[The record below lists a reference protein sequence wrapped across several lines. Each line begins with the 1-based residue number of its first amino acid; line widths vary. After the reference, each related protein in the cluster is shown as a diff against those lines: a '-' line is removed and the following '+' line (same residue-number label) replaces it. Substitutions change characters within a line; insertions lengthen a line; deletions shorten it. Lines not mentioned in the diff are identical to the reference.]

1 VRRPGLD
8 GSCWPDPDTEDV
20 LRAALLP
27 RPAAVEAWQRARTG
41 IDRRDRVLA
50 ERQRLL
56 PMVLANIGAE
66 GAGEDAPDL
75 KRVHREAWRDNRLH
89 VHHAPRWLDP
99 LHDRVPVMVLKGMA
113 LALRAYPDLGRRPM
127 SDVDVL
133 VPSPQIDEAVDRL
146 LAVGW
151 TIADDR
157 PLPRSWRARHALPLV
172 HPDGGH
178 IDLHH
183 APGTPF
189 MGHARGGVAVPEMWA
204 AQQPAE
210 LAERPVAV
218 PAPED
223 LLLTVVVHGLTSV
236 NGWSSRW
243 VVDAVVLLR
252 SQAVDW
258 DRFADQASRY
268 HVVLPARS
276 ALRYL
281 VDSFG
286 APVPSDALWQ
296 LWALP
301 VGAGDRRRFD
311 TVTDAVGSDVPWA
324 RTSSIRGRWARLRTA
339 LGPVRTLVAM
349 PRLAADFLHVD
360 HTWQLPAE
368 VARRGRRRLA
378 GSAGSASP

>member
-27 RPAAVEAWQRARTG
+27 VPDAVEAWHRARASV
-41 IDRRDRVLA
+41 DRRDDVLA
-50 ERQRLL
+50 DRQRLL
-56 PMVLANIGAE
+56 PLVLANIGTE
-66 GAGEDAPDL
+66 GAGDDAPRM
-75 KRVHREAWRDNRLH
+75 KRIHRESWRNNRLH

-99 LHDRVPVMVLKGMA
+99 LRDQVPVMLLKGMP
-113 LALRAYPDLGRRPM
+113 LALHAYPDIGRRPM
-127 SDVDVL
+127 SDIDVL
-133 VPSPQIDEAVDRL
+133 VPSPQFARAVEL
-146 LAVGW
+146 LGAAGW
-151 TIADDR
+151 SGAEDW
-157 PLPRSWRARHALPLV
+157 PLPRSWRARHGVPLI

-189 MGHARGGVAVPEMWA
+189 MGHAHGGVAVPEMWA
-204 AQQPAE
+204 AQEPSE

-243 VVDAVVLLR
+243 VADAVVLLGR
-252 SQAVDW
+252 GEVDW
-258 DRFADQASRY
+258 DRFVGQARRY

-276 ALRYL
+276 AMRYL
-281 VDSFG
+281 VDTFD
-286 APVPSDALWQ
+286 APVPNDALWE
-296 LWALP
+296 LWAVP

-311 TVTDAVGSDVPWA
+311 TVTGAVGADELWGK
-324 RTSSIRGRWARLRTA
+324 TSSMRGRWARLRTA
-339 LGPVRTLVAM
+339 VGPTRAL
-349 PRLAADFLHVD
+349 LAAPRFAADVLHVE
-360 HTWQLPAE
+360 HAWQVPNE
-368 VARRGRRRLA
+368 VVRRGRRRLA
-378 GSAGSASP
+378 PEATSP